1 MVENKIYT
9 TKRIL
14 LKSRP
19 EGTTVTTVTNENFE
33 ILEDVQVN
41 AFDLKEG
48 TVMVKNIHLDFAPS
62 LIARL

>member
-19 EGTTVTTVTNENFE
+19 EGTTVTNENFE